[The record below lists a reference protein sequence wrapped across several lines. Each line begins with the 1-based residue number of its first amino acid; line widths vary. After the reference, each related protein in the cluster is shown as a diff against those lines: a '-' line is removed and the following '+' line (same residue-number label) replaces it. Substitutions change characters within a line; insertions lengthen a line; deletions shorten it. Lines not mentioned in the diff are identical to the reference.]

1 MISKINNTAV
11 LSGLN
16 DKSSAEKVN
25 AKKQGVSI
33 SSQGDTSKVQQIKNA
48 IESGEYQINLQALSE
63 KIAEELL

>member
-1 MISKINNTAV
+1 MISKVNNTAV

-25 AKKQGVSI
+25 AKKHGVSI

-63 KIAEELL
+63 LISEELM

>member
-25 AKKQGVSI
+25 AKKQGASI